1 MVQAGGGEW
10 WVEGHSTVGGQ
21 VALSDGGI
29 VFLVTPGQ
37 SDKTSPA
44 RCSDKPPE
52 IPSRIEAGRK
62 KGKKRVFSD

>member
-1 MVQAGGGEW
+1 MVQAAGGGRR
-10 WVEGHSTVGGQ
+10 VEGHGAVSGQ